1 MLTHPIL
8 EKLTSLRLTAMARTL
23 EEQMNM
29 PDAGTLSFEERLGLM
44 VDREMTEREN
54 RRLQRR
60 LRKAKLRQNAC
71 MEDID
76 YRSSRGLS
84 RSLMK
89 SLASCTWID
98 KHQSVLITGPTG
110 AGKTWIACALAHRA
124 CMEGYTVLYKRLPT
138 FLRELSAAKSDGTYG
153 KFIAS
158 CSKTDLLVI
167 DDWGLERLNHEQSL
181 ELLEL
186 LEDRYGLR
194 STMVAAQIPVDKWHE
209 TISDPTL
216 ADAIMDRLIHNSHRI
231 ELKGESMRIKNS
243 CLTNKKEKD

>member
-8 EKLTSLRLTAMARTL
+8 DKLTSLRLNAMARTL
-23 EEQMNM
+23 EEQMNTS
-29 PDAGTLSFEERLGLM
+29 DAGTLSFEERLGLM

-54 RRLQRR
+54 HRLQTR
-60 LRKAKLRQNAC
+60 LRKAKLRENAC

-76 YRSSRGLS
+76 YQSSRGLN

-98 KHQSVLITGPTG
+98 SQQNVLITGPTG

-124 CMEGYTVLYKRLPT
+124 CMEGYTVLYKRLPA
-138 FLRELSAAKSDGTYG
+138 FLREFSTAKSDGTYG

-158 CSKTDLLVI
+158 CAKTNLLVI
-167 DDWGLERLNHEQSL
+167 DDWGLERLNHQQSL
-181 ELLEL
+181 DLLEL

-209 TISDPTL
+209 TVSDPTL
-216 ADAIMDRLIHNSHRI
+216 ADAIMDRLIHNAHRV
-231 ELKGESMRIKNS
+231 ELKGESMRKKNS
-243 CLTNKKEKD
+243 SLTDEKKKQ

>member
-8 EKLTSLRLTAMARTL
+8 EKLTSLRLNAMARTL

-60 LRKAKLRQNAC
+60 LRKAKLREHAC

-76 YRSSRGLS
+76 YRSSRGLN

-98 KHQSVLITGPTG
+98 NHQSVLITGPTG

-124 CMEGYTVLYKRLPT
+124 CMEGCTVLYKRLPA

-158 CSKTDLLVI
+158 CAKTNLLVV

-181 ELLEL
+181 DLLEL
-186 LEDRYGLR
+186 LEDRYGLK

-209 TISDPTL
+209 TVSDPTL
-216 ADAIMDRLIHNSHRI
+216 ADAIMDRLIHNAHRI
-231 ELKGESMRIKNS
+231 ELKGESMRKKNS
-243 CLTNKKEKD
+243 SLTDEKKKE

>member
-8 EKLTSLRLTAMARTL
+8 EKLAGLRLNAMARTL
-23 EEQMNM
+23 EEHMNM
-29 PDAGTLSFEERLGLM
+29 PDAGSLSFEERLGLM

-54 RRLQRR
+54 RRLQTR
-60 LRKAKLRQNAC
+60 LRKAKLRENAC

-76 YRSSRGLS
+76 YRSSRRLN

-89 SLASCTWID
+89 SLAACTWID
-98 KHQSVLITGPTG
+98 NRQNVLITGPTG

-124 CMEGYTVLYKRLPT
+124 CMEGYSVLYKRLPA
-138 FLRELSAAKSDGTYG
+138 FLRELSASKSDGSYG

-158 CSKTDLLVI
+158 CAKTNLLVI

-181 ELLEL
+181 DLLEL
-186 LEDRYGLR
+186 FEDRYGLR

-216 ADAIMDRLIHNSHRI
+216 ADAVMDRLIHNAHRI
-231 ELKGESMRIKNS
+231 ELKGESLRKKNS
-243 CLTNKKEKD
+243 SLTDQKKKE

>member
-8 EKLTSLRLTAMARTL
+8 EKLANLRLNAMARTL

-54 RRLQRR
+54 RRLKTR
-60 LRKAKLRQNAC
+60 LRKAKLRENAC

-76 YRSSRGLS
+76 YRSSRGLN

-89 SLASCTWID
+89 SLAACTWID
-98 KHQSVLITGPTG
+98 NRQSVLITGPTG

-124 CMEGYTVLYKRLPT
+124 CMEGHTVLYKRLPA
-138 FLRELSAAKSDGTYG
+138 FLREITAAKNDGTYS

-158 CSKTDLLVI
+158 CAKTNLLVI

-181 ELLEL
+181 DLLEL

-209 TISDPTL
+209 TVSDPTL
-216 ADAIMDRLIHNSHRI
+216 ADAIMDRLIHNAHRI
-231 ELKGESMRIKNS
+231 ELKGESMRKKNS
-243 CLTNKKEKD
+243 SLTDEKKKE